1 MAQNRMAQNRLAR
14 NGTAQGGTARG
25 GSEAGVQASKGRQQR
40 NRAGAKLP
48 AVAAAASQGNE
59 LLQQRLNKVKGQLE
73 AVERALHDGRECSD
87 QLMLLAAVRGGV
99 NALMATVLETHI
111 RDHMT
116 EDGRQ
121 RIAPD
126 LAEDLLQLVRTYLK

>member
-1 MAQNRMAQNRLAR
+1 MAQNR
-14 NGTAQGGTARG
+14 TTRG
-25 GSEAGVQASKGRQQR
+25 GSEIGIQPSRGKQQKSR
-40 NRAGAKLP
+40 TGAKLP
-48 AVAAAASQGNE
+48 AMAAAVSHGTE
-59 LLQQRLNKVKGQLE
+59 LLEQRLNKVKGQLE
-73 AVERALHDGRECSD
+73 AVERALRDGRQCRD

-99 NALMATVLETHI
+99 NALMAAVLETHI

-116 EDGRQ
+116 EEGRQ

>member
-1 MAQNRMAQNRLAR
+1 MAQNRMAQNRM
-14 NGTAQGGTARG
+14 ARG

-40 NRAGAKLP
+40 SRAGAKLP
-48 AVAAAASQGNE
+48 AVAASQGNE
-59 LLQQRLNKVKGQLE
+59 FLEQRLNKVKGQLE
-73 AVERALHDGRECSD
+73 AVERALHDGRECGD

-99 NALMATVLETHI
+99 NALMAAVLETHI

>member
-1 MAQNRMAQNRLAR
+1 MARS
-14 NGTAQGGTARG
+14 
-25 GSEAGVQASKGRQQR
+25 GSEAGMQASKGRQLR
-40 NRAGAKLP
+40 RGSGAKLP
-48 AVAAAASQGNE
+48 AMAAAVSQDDS
-59 LLQQRLNKVKGQLE
+59 LLQQRLNKVKGQMD
-73 AVERALHDGRECSD
+73 AVERALRDGRACRD

-99 NALMATVLETHI
+99 NALMAAVLETHI

>member
-1 MAQNRMAQNRLAR
+1 MARS
-14 NGTAQGGTARG
+14 
-25 GSEAGVQASKGRQQR
+25 GSEAGMQASKGRQLR
-40 NRAGAKLP
+40 RGSGAKLP
-48 AVAAAASQGNE
+48 AMAAAVSQDDS
-59 LLQQRLNKVKGQLE
+59 LLQQRLNKVKGQLD
-73 AVERALHDGRECSD
+73 AVERALRDGRECSD

-99 NALMATVLETHI
+99 NALMAAVLETHI